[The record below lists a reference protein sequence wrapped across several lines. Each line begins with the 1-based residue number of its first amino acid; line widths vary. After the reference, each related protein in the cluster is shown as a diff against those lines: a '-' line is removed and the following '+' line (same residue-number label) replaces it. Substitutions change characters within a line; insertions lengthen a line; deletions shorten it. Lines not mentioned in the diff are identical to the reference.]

1 MVSGRFKCITL
12 IVHLFIY
19 IHYHYISSTSD
30 HQPLDMG
37 NWGPVLYGMFSL
49 VIYFI
54 YVHSINSVYMSIKSP
69 NSSHHPLSPLRSIC
83 LFSMSGSLFLFCKQ
97 DYLYHFS
104 RFHIYALKRNLFFSF
119 FLTSLYMTD
128 SRSIHVSTNDPI
140 SFLFMSDK

>member
-1 MVSGRFKCITL
+1 MYIYPLPLGLPSRSALTRVPCAAHSVPGTSFFLAPDTNFLLTGEGGMVSGRFKCITL

-83 LFSMSGSLFLFCKQ
+83 LFSMSGSLFLFCK
-97 DYLYHFS
+97 
-104 RFHIYALKRNLFFSF
+104 
-119 FLTSLYMTD
+119 
-128 SRSIHVSTNDPI
+128 
-140 SFLFMSDK
+140 

>member
-1 MVSGRFKCITL
+1 MLRTLYQAPVSFWHQIPIFSLTGEGGMVSGRFKCITL

-54 YVHSINSVYMSIKSP
+54 YVHSINSVYVHQIP
-69 NSSHHPLSPLRSIC
+69 Q
-83 LFSMSGSLFLFCKQ
+83 FLPPPP
-97 DYLYHFS
+97 
-104 RFHIYALKRNLFFSF
+104 FSF
-119 FLTSLYMTD
+119 EIHMFVLYVWV
-128 SRSIHVSTNDPI
+128 SISVLQIGLSIP
-140 SFLFMSDK
+140 LF

>member
-1 MVSGRFKCITL
+1 MLRTLYQAPVSFWHQIPIFSLTGEGGMVSGRFKCITL

-83 LFSMSGSLFLFCKQ
+83 LFSMSGSLFLFCK
-97 DYLYHFS
+97 
-104 RFHIYALKRNLFFSF
+104 
-119 FLTSLYMTD
+119 
-128 SRSIHVSTNDPI
+128 
-140 SFLFMSDK
+140 